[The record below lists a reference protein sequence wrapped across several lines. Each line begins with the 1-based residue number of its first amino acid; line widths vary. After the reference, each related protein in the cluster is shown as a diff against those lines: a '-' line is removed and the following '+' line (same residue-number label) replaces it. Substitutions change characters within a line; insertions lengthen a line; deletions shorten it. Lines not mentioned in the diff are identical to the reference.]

1 MSQESQKVVQVA
13 KNVHGWILGLTFVAG
28 IVIVGAGGL
37 MLLAAIVGV
46 SAWAAVIV
54 ANRWKGSVKAPR
66 IVEVSLWAAAPVG
79 ALAAVGVM
87 YLAAFG
93 NMELR
98 TSLPIYALGVTLGFV
113 SLLAGL
119 TFDPFP

>member
-1 MSQESQKVVQVA
+1 MSQESQKVVRVA
-13 KNVHGWILGLTFVAG
+13 KNVHAWILGLTFVAG

-37 MLLAAIVGV
+37 MLLAAVVGV

-54 ANRWKGSVKAPR
+54 AHRWKGSVKAPR

>member
-1 MSQESQKVVQVA
+1 MSQESQKVVRVA
-13 KNVHGWILGLTFVAG
+13 KNVHAWILGLTFVAG

-37 MLLAAIVGV
+37 MLLAAVVGV

-54 ANRWKGSVKAPR
+54 AHRWKGSVKAPR

-87 YLAAFG
+87 YLAAYG

>member
-1 MSQESQKVVQVA
+1 MSQESQKVVRVA

-87 YLAAFG
+87 YMAAFG

-98 TSLPIYALGVTLGFV
+98 ASLPIYALGVTLGFV

>member
-1 MSQESQKVVQVA
+1 MSQESQKVVRVA
-13 KNVHGWILGLTFVAG
+13 KNVHAWILGLTFVAG

-37 MLLAAIVGV
+37 MLLAAVVGV
-46 SAWAAVIV
+46 SACAAVIV
-54 ANRWKGSVKAPR
+54 AHRWKGSVKAPR